1 LNAGNWKPQTG
12 NKIMQSLIDFF
23 SFADP
28 NIRYVVIG
36 SVLLTAS
43 SAIVGSFTFL
53 NKKALVGDAIAH
65 AVLPGIC
72 LGFMVSGTKNPIF
85 LIGGAFITGWISL
98 YLVGYITSKTR
109 IKEDTAIGLI
119 LSVFFGIG
127 IVLLTI
133 IQKSGNAAQSGL
145 DHFLFG
151 KAASL
156 VGSDLY
162 TFATVAI
169 VLLIAVFLLFKEFSL
184 LAFDKD
190 YAKTIGLPVKKIELT
205 LTSLIVLS
213 VVIGIQAVGVVLM
226 AAILIT
232 PAAAARFWTNKIRV
246 MFLLAS
252 LFGAFSGLA
261 GAYISYVA
269 PQMPTGPWIVIVIS
283 TIAFVSFFFAPTRG
297 VVSRMMRQ
305 FTIRRTI
312 NDENVLKALYQLGE
326 ESKSFLL
333 QRYPDEII
341 RKRKF
346 EKENL
351 ITVLKRLKTQGY
363 VDQTGN
369 LFGLTEEGKTRGKRV
384 VKIHRLWELYLTTHL
399 HIAPDH
405 VHEDAD
411 TIEHLLTPEL
421 EAELEKTLDYPKIDP
436 HKSEIPYS

>member
-1 LNAGNWKPQTG
+1 
-12 NKIMQSLIDFF
+12 MESLLEFF
-23 SFADP
+23 SFSDP
-28 NIRYVVIG
+28 NIRFVAIG

-53 NKKALVGDAIAH
+53 NKRALVGDAIAH

-72 LGFMVSGTKNPIF
+72 LGFILSGTKNPIF
-85 LIGGAFITGWISL
+85 LISGAFVTGWISLYLVVTGWISL
-98 YLVGYITSKTR
+98 YLVGFITSKTR

-127 IVLLTI
+127 IVLLTV

-151 KAASL
+151 KAAAL
-156 VGSDLY
+156 VGNDLY
-162 TFATVAI
+162 TFASVAVI
-169 VLLIAVFLLFKEFSL
+169 LLIAVFLLFKEFSL

-190 YAKTIGLPVKKIELT
+190 YAKTIGLPVKRIELV

-252 LFGAFSGLA
+252 IFGAISGLA
-261 GAYISYVA
+261 GAYISYIA
-269 PQMPTGPWIVIVIS
+269 PAMPTGPWIVIVIS
-283 TIAFVSFFFAPTRG
+283 MIAFVSFFFAPGRG
-297 VVSRMMRQ
+297 VVSRLVRQ
-305 FTIRRTI
+305 YSIRQTI

-326 ESKSFLL
+326 ENKNFFI

-341 RKRKF
+341 RRRKF

-351 ITVLKRLKTQGY
+351 LAVLKRLKRQGY
-363 VDQTGN
+363 VEQTGN
-369 LFGLTEEGKTRGKRV
+369 LFGLTEEGMHRGMRV
-384 VKIHRLWELYLTTHL
+384 VRIHRLWELYLTTQL
-399 HIAPDH
+399 HIAADH

-421 EAELEKTLDYPKIDP
+421 EAELEKTLNYPKVDP
-436 HKSEIPYS
+436 HKSEIPYG

>member
-1 LNAGNWKPQTG
+1 MN
-12 NKIMQSLIDFF
+12 SLFEFF
-23 SFADP
+23 SFNDP
-28 NIRYVVIG
+28 NIIFVTVG

-53 NKKALVGDAIAH
+53 NKKSLVGDAIAH

-72 LGFMVSGTKNPIF
+72 LGFMLSGTKNPIY
-85 LIGGAFITGWISL
+85 LITGAFITGWISL
-98 YLVGYITSKTR
+98 VLVEFITRRTR

-127 IVLLTI
+127 ILLLTV

-145 DHFLFG
+145 DHYLFG
-151 KAASL
+151 KAAAL
-156 VGSDLY
+156 VGDDLY
-162 TFATVAI
+162 TFASVAI
-169 VLLIAVFLLFKEFSL
+169 VLLIAVFLLFKEFAL
-184 LAFDKD
+184 LAFDKN
-190 YAKTIGLPVKKIELT
+190 YAISLGLPVKRIELV
-205 LTSLIVLS
+205 LTSLIVLA

-232 PAAAARFWTNKIRV
+232 PAAAARFWTDKIRV

-252 LFGAFSGLA
+252 IFGAVSGLS
-261 GAYISYVA
+261 GAYISYIA
-269 PQMPTGPWIVIVIS
+269 PAMPTGPWIVIVIS
-283 TIAFVSFFFAPTRG
+283 VIAFISFFLAPRRG
-297 VVSRMMRQ
+297 VISRMVRQ
-305 FTIRRTI
+305 YTIRRTI

-326 ESKSFLL
+326 ENKNFFI

-341 RKRKF
+341 RRRKF
-346 EKENL
+346 EKDNL
-351 ITVLKRLKTQGY
+351 MTVLSRLKRQGY
-363 VDQTGN
+363 VETSGN
-369 LFGLTEEGKTRGKRV
+369 LWGLTEEGMSRGKRV
-384 VKIHRLWELYLTTHL
+384 VKIHRLWEMYLTTQM

-421 EAELEKTLDYPKIDP
+421 EAELERTLNYPKVDP